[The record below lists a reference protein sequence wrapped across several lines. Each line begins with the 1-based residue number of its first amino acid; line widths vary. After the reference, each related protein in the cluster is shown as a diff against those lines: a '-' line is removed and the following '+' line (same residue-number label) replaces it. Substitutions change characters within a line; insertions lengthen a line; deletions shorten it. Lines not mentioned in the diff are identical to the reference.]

1 MTSIEDA
8 TRAWAKGIY
17 PIEAGVELLI
27 RHGKAI
33 YENAP
38 WLIDLRDDRALEVV
52 GVQHHAEERTH
63 VAIDVDRL
71 LEHAGAWSGSERRIA
86 RIAASL
92 IDGTPVDLNDALPG
106 LDRTTLTDVLA
117 AIAHAN
123 GSHEHSGVLYNEA
136 GSPAGFEQLPSLYP
150 WSRPLPD
157 EAAQLSDITITNP
170 DALRTRLAPH
180 LAASPS
186 AEAPTPDG
194 DRPIGK

>member
-1 MTSIEDA
+1 MTSIEEA

-38 WLIDLRDDRALEVV
+38 WLEETESLGADRPRMAAV
-52 GVQHHAEERTH
+52 
-63 VAIDVDRL
+63 DVERL
-71 LEHAGAWSGSERRIA
+71 LEHAGAWSGSERRIV

-92 IDGTPVDLNDALPG
+92 IDGTPVDLNEALPG
-106 LDRTTLTDVLA
+106 LDRTNLAHVLA

-123 GSHEHSGVLYNEA
+123 GSHEHSDFARDEA
-136 GSPAGFEQLPSLYP
+136 GKPTGFVRLPSLYP
-150 WSRPLPD
+150 WSRPLHD

-180 LAASPS
+180 FAPNPG
-186 AEAPTPDG
+186 AEAVGPDG
-194 DRPIGK
+194 NRPIGK